1 MSWSSRKKEEGIFC
15 TNYFVRMKF
24 FNIYVLSQC
33 ILYRIHFQ
41 NIHTFTYQKT
51 LLHALFLYV
60 FKIFESLQCILKCDV
75 LTKHRCTTVWTL
87 FWIHF
92 CLFKIQQRFRRNSLT
107 HSFTEPNLLVHSLVV
122 SNLCLEKKGSRF
134 KSSYQL
140 GAEVSSLQ

>member
-1 MSWSSRKKEEGIFC
+1 MYIVSNTLSEYTYFYISKNITSC
-15 TNYFVRMKF
+15 T
-24 FNIYVLSQC
+24 
-33 ILYRIHFQ
+33 
-41 NIHTFTYQKT
+41 
-51 LLHALFLYV
+51 FLYV

-107 HSFTEPNLLVHSLVV
+107 HSFTEPNLLLHSMVV

-140 GAEVSSLQ
+140 GAELSSLQ